1 MGHKCNL
8 KTRAVKVKSKKVA
21 ALDNMIDHNQVTQLM
36 NTLSGQVF
44 RVTKETFKN
53 DRTPVGD
60 RRHLHRTPGQI
71 CGNLQQ
77 VSEYF
82 DCGSVRSDCGYVR
95 CLDFGSVRCSD
106 CGPIY
111 CLLFSSFCSFV
122 TVVPSVFSSLTYF
135 KHNNTGTVTTT
146 VAH

>member
-1 MGHKCNL
+1 
-8 KTRAVKVKSKKVA
+8 
-21 ALDNMIDHNQVTQLM
+21 MIDHSQFTQLI
-36 NTLSGQVF
+36 NTPSGQVF

-71 CGNLQQ
+71 RGNLQQ
-77 VSEYF
+77 VSEYL
-82 DCGSVRSDCGYVR
+82 DCGSVRSDCGSVR
-95 CLDFGSVRCSD
+95 CSVCGSVRCSDCGSVRCSD

-111 CLLFSSFCSFV
+111 CLLFSSFFSFV
-122 TVVPSVFSSLTYF
+122 TVLPSFLSSVKYL

-146 VAH
+146 VAR